1 MILKSTEL
9 NTLKLNLYNFYLFY
23 GVNEGLKEET
33 IKNLF
38 EINYLDKI
46 YRYEEKEILDNIK
59 SFFENVLTKSF
70 FDNKKLV
77 IINRATDKIRTII
90 EDLMEKNPE
99 DLQIILNSKNLDN
112 LDYDVDLNDGVITF
126 KNINTTLGFVR
137 YNETAEVE
145 YIFVNPMFRRQGL
158 AKKLLSIVEEKT
170 KIKPTPQ
177 DPISPLGEK
186 LFKINK
192 QEIN

>member
-1 MILKSTEL
+1 MS
-9 NTLKLNLYNFYLFY
+9 
-23 GVNEGLKEET
+23 
-33 IKNLF
+33 
-38 EINYLDKI
+38 
-46 YRYEEKEILDNIK
+46 
-59 SFFENVLTKSF
+59 
-70 FDNKKLV
+70 
-77 IINRATDKIRTII
+77 
-90 EDLMEKNPE
+90 
-99 DLQIILNSKNLDN
+99 N
-112 LDYDVDLNDGVITF
+112 LDYYVELNDGVITF

-137 YNETAEVE
+137 YNETAKVE
-145 YIFVNPMFRRQGL
+145 YIFVNPIFRRQGL